1 MLSCSSI
8 VVGAALALW
17 NFASASVGPPA
28 QHYPDPMILFV
39 AKGKPNACGPGCS
52 EWIAAD
58 GTFDWPGVEQRFR
71 DFFASL
77 HDRNLPIFFNSRG
90 GNLRGS
96 LVIGRLLRERRMT
109 AAVGKT
115 LPSGCRNARDPSC
128 GRLVKSGRELKAELR
143 TSDAICHSAC
153 VFALAGAS
161 VRRVGDARLG
171 VHGGRKNNPK
181 AELTAAMFEQVYAD
195 IRRYLVEM
203 GVSSK
208 LMDLAVK
215 TPPEGVH
222 ILTRSEIAQVGIES
236 RSHYE
241 TDWFPYENAAK
252 MPLMLKAITQP
263 NGPDGK
269 EFRTT
274 RIILNCGP
282 IITSLTYQR
291 EVASNEVDVPSI
303 VHLAVGGTRFTIPP
317 GLIENKID
325 RRMINPGRDFVEKA
339 LAERAISF
347 TETFSP
353 ADAPEW
359 SRDVKLSTVGLEQAF
374 ERAFKACNQR

>member
-1 MLSCSSI
+1 MMIRRWLVI
-8 VVGAALALW
+8 GTAAALLSL
-17 NFASASVGPPA
+17 ASASAENAP

-58 GTFDWPGVEQRFR
+58 GTFDWPGVEHRFR

-77 HDRNLPIFFNSRG
+77 QDRNLPIFFNSRG

-109 AAVGKT
+109 AGVGKT
-115 LPSGCRNARDPSC
+115 LPSGCRSARDPSC
-128 GRLVKSGRELKAELR
+128 RRLMQSGRELKAELR

-153 VFALAGAS
+153 IFALAGAS
-161 VRRVGDARLG
+161 VRHVGDARLG

-181 AELTAAMFEQVYAD
+181 AELTAAMLEQVYRD

-208 LMDLAVK
+208 LMDLAAK

-222 ILTRSEIAQVGIES
+222 ILTRSEIAQFGIEFRS
-236 RSHYE
+236 RYE
-241 TDWFPYENAAK
+241 TDWFPYENALK
-252 MPLMLKAITQP
+252 MPLMLKAITQR

-274 RIILNCGP
+274 RIILSCGA

-303 VHLAVGGTRFTIPP
+303 VRLAVGETRFTIPP
-317 GLIENKID
+317 GLMENKTD

-339 LAERAISF
+339 LAARAILF

-353 ADAPEW
+353 ANAPEW
-359 SRDVKLSTVGLEQAF
+359 SREVNLSTVGLEQAF
-374 ERAFKACNQR
+374 EAPFKACNER